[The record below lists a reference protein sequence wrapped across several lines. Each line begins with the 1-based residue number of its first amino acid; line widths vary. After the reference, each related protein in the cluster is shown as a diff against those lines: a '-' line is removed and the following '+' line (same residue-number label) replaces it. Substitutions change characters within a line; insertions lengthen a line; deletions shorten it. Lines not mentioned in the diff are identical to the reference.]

1 MSRGLAITFDLL
13 TTTPNEAAVDV
24 LLAALNSSRP
34 EIRLAAMRSLI
45 ARPSP
50 TGHREILR
58 RVSRSDELLR
68 RALAEGAGFMEPTL
82 RQALTGPDWKECFAA
97 CQIVLWSREYDL
109 LPALLALMPPGR
121 AADHPHASLSRTVT
135 LQLAELLFEELHGPR
150 STAKRRDPQ
159 ACRGHAV
166 ASLER
171 WLRQAAPQPNREVV
185 EAYVTL
191 SHRDDAGLRQILHD
205 PHDPSRDA
213 VLLVLGHSR
222 RTGVLRLLASFIDD
236 PHSPLAALR
245 LISGRGDV
253 EFVTHLL
260 NRLGDAP
267 SAATAENLRRIETLA
282 WAIPSQGTLDELD
295 GEAQR
300 RALAAILTTSLSDAA
315 KFRAIE
321 HLVYNGQSAGSRA
334 AVAALAGFRSPEAT
348 TLVLRAAA
356 SDDPHVQAAALA
368 QVRQRNVPG
377 AIPLLVHNAN
387 SPHEVVRQAVRDSL
401 SEFRFERFMA
411 TFDTLSDEV
420 RHTTGALVKQID
432 PEALGRLRSEMTS
445 PSRLRRLRAVQ
456 LAEAMGAAKELESE
470 LAARLGDEDYL
481 VRTEASRLLATC
493 DTATA
498 RAALAQVPVSAG
510 GRLPRQVQGKPLAP
524 AGPGVTLPADA
535 TTSEGAVAV
544 QEEAR

>member
-315 KFRAIE
+315 KFRAVGRLARRRGGAGRVSQPGGH
-321 HLVYNGQSAGSRA
+321 HLGPAGRGQRRSARAGGRVGSGPPAQRAGRHPAAGPQRQQPARGRA
-334 AVAALAGFRSPEAT
+334 AGGAR
-348 TLVLRAAA
+348 
-356 SDDPHVQAAALA
+356 LA
-368 QVRQRNVPG
+368 QR
-377 AIPLLVHNAN
+377 IP
-387 SPHEVVRQAVRDSL
+387 
-401 SEFRFERFMA
+401 
-411 TFDTLSDEV
+411 
-420 RHTTGALVKQID
+420 
-432 PEALGRLRSEMTS
+432 
-445 PSRLRRLRAVQ
+445 LRAVHGHVRH
-456 LAEAMGAAKELESE
+456 AERRGPPHDRRAGQADRSGGVGPSAK
-470 LAARLGDEDYL
+470 
-481 VRTEASRLLATC
+481 
-493 DTATA
+493 
-498 RAALAQVPVSAG
+498 
-510 GRLPRQVQGKPLAP
+510 
-524 AGPGVTLPADA
+524 
-535 TTSEGAVAV
+535 
-544 QEEAR
+544 